1 MANGESK
8 SENISFINHIVKKI
22 INGETLND
30 LKLTNYIFMS
40 FICVGIFTHLFF
52 SNVYSTHGNYG
63 PASALIWGYSIVLLS
78 IFSLLFLQQTNSSSV
93 NVSLKDIPVDNII
106 LMVLILWIITINVKN
121 SKKIN
126 SRKVPNNFYS
136 YSWSTTILIMLQLVI
151 FVLKMTILSDSSS
164 NNSLFKDFS
173 TVMSN
178 INFISYLLLTLIF
191 ILIIIQQIILDN
203 FSVDVL

>member
-1 MANGESK
+1 MANGGTN
-8 SENISFINHIVKKI
+8 SEQISFINHIIRKI

-30 LKLTNYIFMS
+30 SKLTSYIFMS

-52 SNVYSTHGNYG
+52 SNVYSSHGNYG

-78 IFSLLFLQQTNSSSV
+78 IFSLLFLQQTNSSSI

-151 FVLKMTILSDSSS
+151 FIIKMTILSDSS

-173 TVMSN
+173 TIMSN

>member
-1 MANGESK
+1 MANGGSN
-8 SENISFINHIVKKI
+8 SEQISFINHIVRKI

-30 LKLTNYIFMS
+30 SKLTTYIFTS

-52 SNVYSTHGNYG
+52 SNIYSSHGNYG
-63 PASALIWGYSIVLLS
+63 PASALVWGYGIILLS
-78 IFSLLFLQQTNSSSV
+78 IFSLLFLQQTNNSSV
-93 NVSLKDIPVDNII
+93 NVSLKQIPVDNII

-126 SRKVPNNFYS
+126 SRKVPNNFYN
-136 YSWSTTILIMLQLVI
+136 YSWSTTILIMLELVI
-151 FVLKMTILSDSSS
+151 FMLKMTILSDSS
-164 NNSLFKDFS
+164 NTNLFKDS
-173 TVMSN
+173 TNTISN

-191 ILIIIQQIILDN
+191 LLIIIQQIILDN